1 MGIGGLHL
9 SRVDLAEHEPV
20 GIVIHR
26 FVRRTAA
33 PYHDEGGH
41 LPSST
46 PPPNFT
52 SPFLTIMSDLQTVA
66 GHSTSAGWRK
76 ALATAAHAHTAAA
89 GHGAGRPAGPPNCAS
104 RRRWFVDR
112 TSHVP
117 RRAAVPALQ
126 LQARPG
132 AQQAARPAVLL
143 VRHGGVAGGAA
154 ALGRLSGRRVAGFCA
169 AWWWDIIFQAART
182 ILVIVCAVQCGSS
195 RHHGLPAMRKSKSKS
210 KSKSRRPPT
219 HAVNQLTHRNKNK
232 AEETPI

>member
-1 MGIGGLHL
+1 M
-9 SRVDLAEHEPV
+9 
-20 GIVIHR
+20 
-26 FVRRTAA
+26 
-33 PYHDEGGH
+33 
-41 LPSST
+41 
-46 PPPNFT
+46 
-52 SPFLTIMSDLQTVA
+52 
-66 GHSTSAGWRK
+66 
-76 ALATAAHAHTAAA
+76 LATAAHAHTAAA

-132 AQQAARPAVLL
+132 AQQAARPAVQL

-210 KSKSRRPPT
+210 KSRRRRPPT

>member
-1 MGIGGLHL
+1 M
-9 SRVDLAEHEPV
+9 
-20 GIVIHR
+20 
-26 FVRRTAA
+26 
-33 PYHDEGGH
+33 
-41 LPSST
+41 
-46 PPPNFT
+46 
-52 SPFLTIMSDLQTVA
+52 
-66 GHSTSAGWRK
+66 
-76 ALATAAHAHTAAA
+76 
-89 GHGAGRPAGPPNCAS
+89 
-104 RRRWFVDR
+104 
-112 TSHVP
+112 
-117 RRAAVPALQ
+117 PALQ

-169 AWWWDIIFQAART
+169 AWWWGIFCQAAST

-195 RHHGLPAMRKSKSKS
+195 RRHGLPAMRKSKS

>member
-1 MGIGGLHL
+1 M
-9 SRVDLAEHEPV
+9 
-20 GIVIHR
+20 
-26 FVRRTAA
+26 
-33 PYHDEGGH
+33 
-41 LPSST
+41 
-46 PPPNFT
+46 
-52 SPFLTIMSDLQTVA
+52 
-66 GHSTSAGWRK
+66 
-76 ALATAAHAHTAAA
+76 LATAAHAHTAAA

-169 AWWWDIIFQAART
+169 AWWWDIFFQAART

-210 KSKSRRPPT
+210 RRRRRRPPT

-232 AEETPI
+232 AEEPPI

>member
-9 SRVDLAEHEPV
+9 SRVNLAEHEPV

-154 ALGRLSGRRVAGFCA
+154 ALGRLSGRRVARILCRLVVGHHFPSRKNNSRDCLRRA
-169 AWWWDIIFQAART
+169 VRQQPAPRPARH
-182 ILVIVCAVQCGSS
+182 AQKQKQKPPPP
-195 RHHGLPAMRKSKSKS
+195 PADTRG
-210 KSKSRRPPT
+210 
-219 HAVNQLTHRNKNK
+219 
-232 AEETPI
+232 EPINAQK

>member
-1 MGIGGLHL
+1 M
-9 SRVDLAEHEPV
+9 
-20 GIVIHR
+20 
-26 FVRRTAA
+26 
-33 PYHDEGGH
+33 
-41 LPSST
+41 
-46 PPPNFT
+46 
-52 SPFLTIMSDLQTVA
+52 
-66 GHSTSAGWRK
+66 
-76 ALATAAHAHTAAA
+76 LATAAHAHTAAP

-195 RHHGLPAMRKSKSKS
+195 RHHGLPAIRHAQKQKQK
-210 KSKSRRPPT
+210 PPPPPADT
-219 HAVNQLTHRNKNK
+219 RGAVNQLTHRNKNK
-232 AEETPI
+232 NEAKETPI

>member
-169 AWWWDIIFQAART
+169 GWWWDIIFQLPSRKNNSRDCLRRAVRQQPAPRPARH
-182 ILVIVCAVQCGSS
+182 AQKQKQK
-195 RHHGLPAMRKSKSKS
+195 P
-210 KSKSRRPPT
+210 PPT
-219 HAVNQLTHRNKNK
+219 DTRG
-232 AEETPI
+232 EPINAQKLK

>member
-1 MGIGGLHL
+1 MPTFCTL
-9 SRVDLAEHEPV
+9 
-20 GIVIHR
+20 
-26 FVRRTAA
+26 RRTAA

-154 ALGRLSGRRVAGFCA
+154 ALGRLNGRRVAGFCA
-169 AWWWDIIFQAART
+169 GWWWDIISKPQEQFSCLFAPCSAAAAGT
-182 ILVIVCAVQCGSS
+182 TACPPCAKAKAKAKAAAH
-195 RHHGLPAMRKSKSKS
+195 RHTR
-210 KSKSRRPPT
+210 
-219 HAVNQLTHRNKNK
+219 
-232 AEETPI
+232 

>member
-66 GHSTSAGWRK
+66 GHSTSAEWRK
-76 ALATAAHAHTAAA
+76 VLATAAHAQAKAKAAA
-89 GHGAGRPAGPPNCAS
+89 
-104 RRRWFVDR
+104 
-112 TSHVP
+112 
-117 RRAAVPALQ
+117 AA
-126 LQARPG
+126 
-132 AQQAARPAVLL
+132 AAR
-143 VRHGGVAGGAA
+143 RHT
-154 ALGRLSGRRVAGFCA
+154 R
-169 AWWWDIIFQAART
+169 
-182 ILVIVCAVQCGSS
+182 
-195 RHHGLPAMRKSKSKS
+195 
-210 KSKSRRPPT
+210 
-219 HAVNQLTHRNKNK
+219 
-232 AEETPI
+232 

>member
-1 MGIGGLHL
+1 M
-9 SRVDLAEHEPV
+9 
-20 GIVIHR
+20 IV
-26 FVRRTAA
+26 
-33 PYHDEGGH
+33 
-41 LPSST
+41 ST
-46 PPPNFT
+46 PSGNDFPRPGVV
-52 SPFLTIMSDLQTVA
+52 PFDANSSHFVLSTPA
-66 GHSTSAGWRK
+66 GDAWPCYTSTS
-76 ALATAAHAHTAAA
+76 LASVAHDDAQLPLQRLSPPDAAQETAAA
-89 GHGAGRPAGPPNCAS
+89 

-195 RHHGLPAMRKSKSKS
+195 RHHGLPAIRHAQKQKQK
-210 KSKSRRPPT
+210 PPPPPADT
-219 HAVNQLTHRNKNK
+219 RGAVNQLTHRNKNK
-232 AEETPI
+232 NEAKETPI

>member
-1 MGIGGLHL
+1 M
-9 SRVDLAEHEPV
+9 
-20 GIVIHR
+20 
-26 FVRRTAA
+26 
-33 PYHDEGGH
+33 
-41 LPSST
+41 
-46 PPPNFT
+46 
-52 SPFLTIMSDLQTVA
+52 
-66 GHSTSAGWRK
+66 
-76 ALATAAHAHTAAA
+76 LATAAHAHTAAA

-169 AWWWDIIFQAART
+169 GWWWDIIFQAART
-182 ILVIVCAVQCGSS
+182 ILVLVCAVQCSSS

-210 KSKSRRPPT
+210 RRRRPPT

-232 AEETPI
+232 AKETPI